1 MVLLSLV
8 AALVIEQLRPL
19 RRGNPV
25 NSAYGRFTDRLAGQ
39 LNTGEPRD
47 GAIAWAIAVVPAAL
61 AAGGIYLLLDNINAI
76 LAWVWNVAVLYV
88 VLGFRQFSHYG
99 TGIMR
104 ALKDGDADRAR
115 ALLGEWTGQP
125 ADEFTVREVARVSIE
140 QGLLAAHRHVF
151 GVLVWFVVFGVA
163 GAVFYRAAGRVAD
176 AWGQRRDEEFGPFGD
191 FAARAFR
198 WIEWVPARLTAL
210 SFAIVGDFEDAVY
223 CWRTQAGQ
231 WPDRTQGIILA
242 SAAGALGVKLGDP
255 VHRHGTL
262 EFRPELGVMEEADAD
277 YLESAVG
284 LAWRAIVMW
293 MLLIALA
300 TVASWF

>member
-25 NSAYGRFTDRLAGQ
+25 NAVYGRFADRLAEHF
-39 LNTGEPRD
+39 NTGEPRD
-47 GAIAWAIAVVPAAL
+47 GAIAWALAVVPVVL
-61 AAGGIYLLLDNINAI
+61 AAGAVYLVLLHVNVI
-76 LAWVWNVAVLYV
+76 LAWVWNIAVLYV

-104 ALKDGDADRAR
+104 ALKEGDAGQAR
-115 ALLGEWTGQP
+115 ALLGEWTGQS

-151 GVLVWFVVFGVA
+151 GVLVWFVVFGAA
-163 GAVFYRAAGRVAD
+163 GAVLYRAAGRLAD
-176 AWGQRRDEEFGPFGD
+176 AWGQRRDEEPGTFGE
-191 FAARAFR
+191 FAANAFR
-198 WIEWVPARLTAL
+198 WIEWVPARLTAF

-231 WPDRTQGIILA
+231 WPDQTQGIILA

-277 YLESAVG
+277 YLQSAVG
-284 LAWRAIVMW
+284 LVWRALVMW
-293 MLLIALA
+293 MLLVALA